1 MITRRILIAAALM
14 AGVVPAAFAQ
24 APTPGKTYKVG
35 FSQIVDHPAL
45 NATRQGFIDGLAQ
58 AGFVVGKNLVLDYQ
72 NAQGDPGNAR
82 NIAQKFI
89 AENVDLL
96 APCTTPNVMAT
107 IQLAKGGKIPVVFG
121 CVTNPVQ
128 AGVVPAVDKP
138 TGTNVTGYFSIP
150 PVGRSLDLFLTIK
163 PGMKT
168 VGTLYNASETNSI
181 NLNKIAKEE
190 AEKRGL
196 TWVEATVAS
205 SAEVKTAVDTLV
217 GKVDA
222 ILTAQDNTVS
232 SAYEAVVKAA
242 RDAKKPLFALDVSVV
257 ERGAIAA
264 MAQNQYEAGLG
275 WAKELA
281 VPVLLGKDPGTLKP
295 VESSIYDLQVNLEAA
310 KLAGVTVPEA
320 TVAKAAKVFGR

>member
-1 MITRRILIAAALM
+1 MIIRPLLAVAAL
-14 AGVVPAAFAQ
+14 AFCMGQTASAQ
-24 APTPGKTYKVG
+24 TPVPGKTYKVG

-45 NATRQGFIDGLAQ
+45 NATRQGFVDGLAQ

-72 NAQGDPGNAR
+72 NAQGDVGNAR
-82 NIAQKFI
+82 NIAQKFMT
-89 AENVDLL
+89 ENVDLL
-96 APCTTPNVMAT
+96 APCTTPNVLAT
-107 IQLAKGGKIPVVFG
+107 IQVAKGSKVPVVFG
-121 CVTNPVQ
+121 CVTNPVE

-138 TGTNVTGYFSIP
+138 TGTTVTGYFSVP
-150 PVGRSLDLFLTIK
+150 PVGRSLDLFLQIR
-163 PGMKT
+163 PGMKI

-181 NLNKIAKEE
+181 NLNKIAKAE

-205 SAEVKTAVDTLV
+205 SAEVKTAADTLA

-222 ILTAQDNTVS
+222 ILTPQDNTVS

-264 MAQNQYEAGLG
+264 MAQNQYQAGIG

-281 VPVLLGKDPGTLKP
+281 APVLLGKDPGTLKP
-295 VESSIYDLQVNLEAA
+295 VEATVYDLQVNLEAA
-310 KLAGVTVPEA
+310 KAVGATVPEA
-320 TVAKAAKVFGR
+320 AVAQAVKVFGR

>member
-1 MITRRILIAAALM
+1 MLRLLTLALLT
-14 AGVVPAAFAQ
+14 GVLAQPATAQ
-24 APTPGKTYKVG
+24 QPTPGKTYKIG

-45 NATRQGFIDGLAQ
+45 NATRQGFIDGLAA

-72 NAQGDPGNAR
+72 NAQGDVGNAR
-82 NIAQKFI
+82 NIAQKFLT
-89 AENVDLL
+89 ESVDLL

-107 IQLAKGGKIPVVFG
+107 IQLAKGGKTPVVFG
-121 CVTNPVQ
+121 CVTNPVE
-128 AGVVPAVDKP
+128 AGIVPAVDKP
-138 TGTNVTGYFSIP
+138 TGTNVTGYYSIP
-150 PVGRSLDLFLTIK
+150 PIGRSLDLFLQIK

-181 NLNKIAKEE
+181 NLNKIAKAE

-217 GKVDA
+217 TKVDA
-222 ILTAQDNTVS
+222 VLTAQDNTVS
-232 SAYEAVVKAA
+232 SAYEAVVKAT

-264 MAQNQYEAGLG
+264 MAQNQYQAGMG

-295 VESSIYDLQVNLEAA
+295 VESSVYDLQINLEAA
-310 KLAGVTVPEA
+310 KIAGVTVPDA
-320 TVAKAAKVFGR
+320 AVARAVKVFGR

>member
-1 MITRRILIAAALM
+1 MLRLLALAILV
-14 AGVVPAAFAQ
+14 GVLAQPATAQ
-24 APTPGKTYKVG
+24 QPVPGKTYKIG

-45 NATRQGFIDGLAQ
+45 NATRQGFIDELAA
-58 AGFVVGKNLVLDYQ
+58 AGFVVGRNLVLDYQ
-72 NAQGDPGNAR
+72 NAQGDVGNAR
-82 NIAQKFI
+82 NIAQKFLT
-89 AENVDLL
+89 ESVDLL

-107 IQLAKGGKIPVVFG
+107 IQLAKGGKTPVVFG
-121 CVTNPVQ
+121 CVTNPVE

-138 TGTNVTGYFSIP
+138 TGTNVTGYYSIP
-150 PVGRSLDLFLTIK
+150 PVGRSLELFLQIK

-181 NLNKIAKEE
+181 NLKRIAKAE

-205 SAEVKTAVDTLV
+205 SAEVKTAIDTLV
-217 GKVDA
+217 TKVDA
-222 ILTAQDNTVS
+222 VLTAQDNTVS
-232 SAYEAVVKAA
+232 SAYEAVVKAT

-264 MAQNQYEAGLG
+264 MAQNQYEAGKG

-281 VPVLLGKDPGTLKP
+281 IPVLLGKDPGTLKP
-295 VESSIYDLQVNLEAA
+295 VEASVYDLQVNLAAA
-310 KLAGVTVPEA
+310 KEAGVTVPEA
-320 TVAKAAKVFGR
+320 AVARAVKVFGR

>member
-1 MITRRILIAAALM
+1 MLRLLALAILV
-14 AGVVPAAFAQ
+14 GVLAQPATAQ
-24 APTPGKTYKVG
+24 QPVPGKTYKIG

-45 NATRQGFIDGLAQ
+45 NATRQGFIDELAA
-58 AGFVVGKNLVLDYQ
+58 AGFVVGRNLVLDYQ
-72 NAQGDPGNAR
+72 NAQGDVGNAR
-82 NIAQKFI
+82 NIAQKFLT
-89 AENVDLL
+89 ESVDLL

-107 IQLAKGGKIPVVFG
+107 IQLAKGGKTPVVFG
-121 CVTNPVQ
+121 CVTNPVE

-138 TGTNVTGYFSIP
+138 TGTNVTGYYSIP
-150 PVGRSLDLFLTIK
+150 PVGRSLELFLQIK

-181 NLNKIAKEE
+181 NLKRIAKAE

-205 SAEVKTAVDTLV
+205 SAEVKTAIDTLV
-217 GKVDA
+217 TKVDA
-222 ILTAQDNTVS
+222 VLTAQDNTVS
-232 SAYEAVVKAA
+232 SAYEAVVKAT

-264 MAQNQYEAGLG
+264 LAQNQYEAGKG

-281 VPVLLGKDPGTLKP
+281 IPVLLGKDPGTLKP
-295 VESSIYDLQVNLEAA
+295 VEASVYDLQVNLAAA
-310 KLAGVTVPEA
+310 KEAGVTVPEA
-320 TVAKAAKVFGR
+320 AVARAVKVFGR